1 MPDGRPL
8 TIREVISGLEA
19 VARVLDGGL
28 DATVVI
34 GLCHQET
41 TEISEML
48 EVDTMTWIVQGALDG
63 RSVAYI
69 QGHPHDDAAEGRET
83 FLRAATADVDDELRE
98 LGNGE

>member
-19 VARVLDGGL
+19 VARVLD
-28 DATVVI
+28 APVVI

-48 EVDTMTWIVQGALDG
+48 EVDPMTWIVQGALDG